1 MFRETCV
8 NWLWLTNKQNVIHLI
23 PLCSFQRVKKHIN
36 ILFML
41 SKEMFTAKKKIGA
54 SDFPGNNKLFSFRL
68 SKKIKPFTTPK
79 DPKMG
84 GPGRSTTRTSDSFFF
99 WVSAGI
105 SPEAYAKGNCRIS
118 NNDWCVR
125 FSLVLR
131 EPKSPRGV
139 VTWPEALTRQGWSC
153 TVSDVFRPGDLL
165 CALGTKQWHNQDI
178 NISEILP
185 FFLS

>member
-1 MFRETCV
+1 M
-8 NWLWLTNKQNVIHLI
+8 
-23 PLCSFQRVKKHIN
+23 KKHIN

-41 SKEMFTAKKKIGA
+41 SKEMFTAKKKTGKKKKKRKKTGA
-54 SDFPGNNKLFSFRL
+54 SDFPGNTWFSFRL
-68 SKKIKPFTTPK
+68 RKKIKHFTTPE

-84 GPGRSTTRTSDSFFF
+84 GPVRKSTTWTSDSFFF
-99 WVSAGI
+99 FSWVSAGI
-105 SPEAYAKGNCRIS
+105 SPEAYAKRNCRIS
-118 NNDWCVR
+118 NNVWCVR

-131 EPKSPRGV
+131 EPKPPRGV

-153 TVSDVFRPGDLL
+153 TVSDVCRPGDLL
-165 CALGTKQWHNQDI
+165 CALGTKQWHNQDR